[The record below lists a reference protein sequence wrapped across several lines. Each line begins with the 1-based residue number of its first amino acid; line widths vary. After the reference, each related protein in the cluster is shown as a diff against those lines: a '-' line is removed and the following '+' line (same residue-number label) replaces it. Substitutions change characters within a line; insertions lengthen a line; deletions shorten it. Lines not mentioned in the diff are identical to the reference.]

1 MPLRPRQPSG
11 GGGPTTLALLATLI
25 LTGGSIAPA
34 PDASPGQ
41 PTAAPGTGSKTK
53 SAPRSAAPALRWPL
67 EIPGTLLSTFGE
79 YRYDHLH
86 AGIDIST
93 RGGTGYRV
101 LAAAAG
107 EIFRLKVEW
116 RGYGRAL
123 YLRHAGGRVTVY
135 GHLQRY
141 EDTRLG
147 LERLVARRQEAAGN
161 RYPGDIYLE
170 RPIRVAQGQ
179 VIAYSGESGVGLPHL
194 HFEVREAGDAPIDP
208 FEAGLPRPVDRRPP
222 VLASLT
228 VTAASRDSF
237 IDGEAREVVYPIGRD
252 AAGHLAAA
260 RPVRV
265 SGPFLAAI
273 SAYDPT
279 GDSGRAGIAS
289 LELSIDGAARYRLA
303 LRSFRFDQYP
313 QSGLIFDHR
322 FSRLG
327 PAAFAYRLARLP
339 GNDFGRA
346 SGEGGPPTA
355 DVHPAAI
362 DLPPGSHQM
371 EIAAADSAGNRTR
384 ARVCVQ
390 VGRPS
395 APDGIEWEG
404 GPGDQA
410 VVRFHLPSA
419 HPAPDAVKAG
429 ARPPCAATS
438 SRGVEGEFWD
448 ARAREFRPAKCSVDE
463 GLCRSPDKS
472 GTSLTALRLRAVS
485 NGVPGP
491 WSLVA
496 RDGQAPALHDDV
508 AVRVEAWPAFVDIL
522 VPLDDPLAPPL
533 SLSGGL
539 GRIHLDDLSYR
550 DDLFMGAGVGYSRAA
565 GMAPFIVAVADHG
578 TPVANLGFDV
588 RWVEA
593 GRSLDYQGPGFSLH
607 LPEGARFFAGP
618 VALRTETT
626 PGTERLPSVADAIE
640 ILPEGEALND
650 RATLSF
656 VLSPG
661 AIAPESL
668 GIYRW
673 DRQRARWSYEGGDLQ
688 EGGTRLS
695 LSFRRYGRFAL
706 LQDAS
711 PPALLEV
718 WPSPGSSLTPGRSTF
733 TARVE
738 DEGKGLN
745 YDGVTFELDGHRLD
759 SEFDPDRG
767 LAKVL
772 DPPPLSAGRHHLRV
786 VAADLAGNES
796 EPIEGDFLVR
806 SRK

>member
-1 MPLRPRQPSG
+1 MPLRSWPPSREG
-11 GGGPTTLALLATLI
+11 RPTALAILATLI
-25 LTGGSIAPA
+25 LTGGSSVAVPG
-34 PDASPGQ
+34 ASPG
-41 PTAAPGTGSKTK
+41 PPHAAPGTGSKTM
-53 SAPRSAAPALRWPL
+53 SATRSPGPSLRWPL
-67 EIPGTLLSTFGE
+67 EIPGTVLSTFGE

-101 LAAAAG
+101 LAAAPG

-141 EDTRLG
+141 EDSRLG
-147 LERLVARRQEAAGN
+147 LERLVSRRQEAAGN

-170 RPIRVAQGQ
+170 RPIRVARGQ
-179 VIAYSGESGVGLPHL
+179 LIAYSGESGVGLPHL

-208 FEAGLPRPVDRRPP
+208 FQAGLPRPVDRRPP

-228 VTAASRDSF
+228 VTAASRESF

-252 AAGHLAAA
+252 ATGHVAAA

-265 SGPFLAAI
+265 SGPFLAAV

-289 LELSIDGAARYRLA
+289 LELSIDGVLRYRLA
-303 LRSFRFDQYP
+303 VRSFRFDQYP

-322 FSRLG
+322 LSRLG
-327 PAAFAYRLARLP
+327 PAAFGYRLARLP

-346 SGEGGPPTA
+346 PGESGPLPT
-355 DVHPAAI
+355 DVHPGAI
-362 DLPPGSHQM
+362 DLPAGSHEM
-371 EIAAADSAGNRTR
+371 EITAADSTGNRTQ

-390 VGRPS
+390 VGRPA
-395 APDGIEWEG
+395 APDGLEWEG
-404 GPGDQA
+404 PAGRLSML
-410 VVRFHLPSA
+410 RFHLPSEK
-419 HPAPDAVKAG
+419 PTPNSVKAG
-429 ARPPCAATS
+429 AGASCAGSS
-438 SRGVEGEFWD
+438 SRAVEGEFWD
-448 ARAREFRPAKCSVDE
+448 GRTREFRPAKCSADE
-463 GLCRSPDKS
+463 GVCRIPEQTDEPP
-472 GTSLTALRLRAVS
+472 ALRLRAIAG
-485 NGVPGP
+485 GVPGP

-496 RDGQAPALHDDV
+496 RDGPTPSLADNV

-522 VPLDDPLAPPL
+522 VPLDRPLAPPL
-533 SLSGGL
+533 RLSGGL
-539 GRIHLDDLSYR
+539 GRIPLDELTYR
-550 DDLFMGAGVGYSRAA
+550 GDLFMGAGLGYSRAA
-565 GMAPFIVAVADHG
+565 GMAPFVVDGANHG
-578 TPVANLGFDV
+578 APLANLGFDV
-588 RWVEA
+588 RWIEA

-607 LPEGARFFAGP
+607 LPEGARFFSGP

-626 PGTERLPSVADAIE
+626 PGADRLPSVADAVD

-656 VLSPG
+656 ALSPG
-661 AIAPESL
+661 AIAPASL

-688 EGGTRLS
+688 EGGSRLS

-745 YDGVTFELDGHRLD
+745 YDGVTFELDGHRLE
-759 SEFDPDRG
+759 SEFYPDPAP
-767 LAKVL
+767 AKCGP
-772 DPPPLSAGRHHLRV
+772 PPPLSAGPHHLRV

-806 SRK
+806 PRK